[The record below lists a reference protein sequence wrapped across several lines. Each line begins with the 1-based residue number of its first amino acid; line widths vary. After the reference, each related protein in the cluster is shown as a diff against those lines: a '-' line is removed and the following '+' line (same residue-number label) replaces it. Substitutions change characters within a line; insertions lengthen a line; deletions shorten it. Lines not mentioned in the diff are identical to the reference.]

1 VGAALDRQNATRL
14 FEVEGA
20 GEGAGETAPVAEPA
34 EV

>member
-20 GEGAGETAPVAEPA
+20 DAAAPVAEPA